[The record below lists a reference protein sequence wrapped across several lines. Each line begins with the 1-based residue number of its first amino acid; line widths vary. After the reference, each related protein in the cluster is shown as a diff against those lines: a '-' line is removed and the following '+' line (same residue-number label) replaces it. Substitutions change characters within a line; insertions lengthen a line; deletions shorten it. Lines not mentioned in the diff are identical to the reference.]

1 MTTVQAPKKKKFYQ
15 IMYFQVITAIIIG
28 IVLGWLKP
36 DLAAQMKPLGDLFI
50 KLIKM
55 VIAPIIFC
63 TIVVGI
69 GSIGD
74 MKKVGRVGLKAL
86 IYFEVVTTLAL
97 VIGMTVANLYHP
109 GSGIDVTK
117 FKGDIST
124 YVTAAKNQSTW
135 DFIMNIVPSQ
145 VMDAFAKGE
154 ILQVL
159 FFSIIFGTVL
169 AGSGEKGKSVVEFF
183 DKIGHAMFGVVG
195 IVMKVAPI
203 GAFGAMSYT
212 IGKFGI
218 KALIPLAKLMASVYT
233 TMFLFIFVVLALICK
248 FYGFSIFKYLN
259 YIKEEIF
266 IVLGT
271 SSSESVLP
279 RMIDKMEKFGASKSV
294 VGLVIPTGYSFN
306 LDGTSIYLSMA
317 AIFLAQAFGKNL
329 TLGQEIYII
338 AILMLTSKGA
348 AAVTGGGFITLAATL
363 SATGILPVEGL
374 VLLLGVDRFMSEAR
388 AITNLIGNGIAT
400 IVVAKME
407 GEFDETKCEQT
418 YAAFKQGKLTAV
430 A

>member
-363 SATGILPVEGL
+363 SATGVLPVEGL

-418 YAAFKQGKLTAV
+418 YAAYKQGKLTA
-430 A
+430 AA

>member
-28 IVLGWLKP
+28 ILLGWLKP

-97 VIGMTVANLYHP
+97 IIGMTVANLYHP

-124 YVTAAKNQSTW
+124 YVTAAKNQTTW

-363 SATGILPVEGL
+363 SATGVLPVEGL

>member
-28 IVLGWLKP
+28 ILLGWLKP

-169 AGSGEKGKSVVEFF
+169 ASSGEKGKSVVEFF

-363 SATGILPVEGL
+363 SATGVLPVEGL

-418 YAAFKQGKLTAV
+418 YAAYKQGKLTA
-430 A
+430 AA

>member
-97 VIGMTVANLYHP
+97 IIGMTVANLYHP

-124 YVTAAKNQSTW
+124 YVTAAKNQTTW

-418 YAAFKQGKLTAV
+418 YTAYKQGKLTAV

>member
-28 IVLGWLKP
+28 ILLGWLKP

-218 KALIPLAKLMASVYT
+218 KTLIPLAKLMASVYT

-317 AIFLAQAFGKNL
+317 AIFLAQAFGVNL

-363 SATGILPVEGL
+363 SATNVLPVEGL

-400 IVVAKME
+400 VVVAKME

-418 YAAFKQGKLTAV
+418 YAAYKQGKLTA
-430 A
+430 AA

>member
-28 IVLGWLKP
+28 ILLGWLKP

-169 AGSGEKGKSVVEFF
+169 ASSGEKGKSVVEFF

-363 SATGILPVEGL
+363 SATGVLPVEGL

>member
-28 IVLGWLKP
+28 ILLGWLKP

-418 YAAFKQGKLTAV
+418 YTAYKQGKLTAV

>member
-28 IVLGWLKP
+28 ILLGWLKP

-97 VIGMTVANLYHP
+97 IIGMTVANLYHP

-124 YVTAAKNQSTW
+124 YVTAAKNQTTW

-169 AGSGEKGKSVVEFF
+169 ASSGEKGKSVVEFF

-363 SATGILPVEGL
+363 SATGVLPVEGL

-418 YAAFKQGKLTAV
+418 YTAYKQGKLTAV

>member
-15 IMYFQVITAIIIG
+15 IMYFQVLTAIIIG
-28 IVLGWLKP
+28 ILLGWLKP

-63 TIVVGI
+63 TVVVGI

-74 MKKVGRVGLKAL
+74 MKKVGRVGIKAL

-97 VIGMTVANLYHP
+97 IIGVTVANLYHP

-135 DFIMNIVPSQ
+135 DFILKIVPDQ

-159 FFSIIFGTVL
+159 FFSILFGTVL
-169 AGSGEKGKSVVEFF
+169 AGAGEKGKSVVEFF

-195 IVMKVAPI
+195 IVMKAAPV

-212 IGKFGI
+212 IGKFGV

-306 LDGTSIYLSMA
+306 LDGTSI
-317 AIFLAQAFGKNL
+317 
-329 TLGQEIYII
+329 
-338 AILMLTSKGA
+338 
-348 AAVTGGGFITLAATL
+348 
-363 SATGILPVEGL
+363 
-374 VLLLGVDRFMSEAR
+374 
-388 AITNLIGNGIAT
+388 
-400 IVVAKME
+400 
-407 GEFDETKCEQT
+407 
-418 YAAFKQGKLTAV
+418 
-430 A
+430 